1 MTLIAAG
8 DRRNGIGFKGDLLI
22 KLSGDMAYFK
32 EKTMGNTIVMGRK
45 TMESLPGKRPLPGR
59 RNIVLSRSVKAADG
73 FEVCADVNELLNL
86 TGSAADVFVIGGG
99 QIYNLLLPFCSEAL
113 ITEIDAEF
121 EADTWLPSEL
131 RGTEWELSSRSEPV
145 CENGIT
151 YVFAVYRRCVNE
163 KAESAALRSAI
174 L

>member
-59 RNIVLSRSVKAADG
+59 RNIVLSRT
-73 FEVCADVNELLNL
+73 FL
-86 TGSAADVFVIGGG
+86 
-99 QIYNLLLPFCSEAL
+99 
-113 ITEIDAEF
+113 
-121 EADTWLPSEL
+121 
-131 RGTEWELSSRSEPV
+131 
-145 CENGIT
+145 
-151 YVFAVYRRCVNE
+151 
-163 KAESAALRSAI
+163 
-174 L
+174 